1 MGNTNSEGVK
11 KEHITKDV
19 KELSLRLPTNLED
32 PNLGD
37 IYDNDVKRARKVNA
51 KENQNENSKNIPNE
65 DTVRKY

>member
-1 MGNTNSEGVK
+1 MVNTNSESIK

-37 IYDNDVKRARKVNA
+37 IYVNDVKRARKVNA
-51 KENQNENSKNIPNE
+51 KENQNGHSKNIPNE
-65 DTVRKY
+65 DIVRKY